1 MKKIAV
7 IKGDGI
13 GGEVIDAGLRAI
25 EAACGR
31 SGAALAF
38 EELDVNADRFLREGK
53 TITEGELARFRSEFD
68 AIYFG
73 GVGDPRVK
81 DNFYLRDVLL
91 KLRFSLDLYIN
102 FRPFK
107 LYRESLC
114 PLKDVKAGEID
125 FVIFRENTEGPYV
138 GAGGFFKKGT
148 PDEVAI
154 QESVN
159 TRKGVERI
167 IRAAFGYAKKAGR
180 KTVALADKCNALN
193 YAHDLWHRVF
203 YDVGE
208 EFPEIAKD
216 HLLADVCAMEMVR
229 NPRRFQVIVTDNMF
243 GDILSDLAS
252 QVVGGLGIAPSGN
265 INPGHVSLFEP
276 VHGSA
281 PDIAG
286 KGVANPIAAILTAS
300 LMLDHLGM
308 AVEAS
313 IVESAVR
320 EALTSGNVTRDI
332 GGSLTTVQCADF
344 IVKIIAKSREG

>member
-1 MKKIAV
+1 MKKIAI

-13 GGEVIDAGLRAI
+13 GAEVIEAGLRVI
-25 EAACGR
+25 EAACER
-31 SGAALAF
+31 SGAVLAF
-38 EELDVNADRFLREGK
+38 EEFDINAGRFLQEGK
-53 TITEGELARFRSEFD
+53 TVTKEEVARFRSEFD

-107 LYRESLC
+107 LYKESLC
-114 PLKDVKAGEID
+114 PLKGVKAGGID
-125 FVIFRENTEGPYV
+125 FVIFRENTEGLYV

-148 PDEVAI
+148 PDEVAV

-167 IRAAFGYAKKAGR
+167 IRAAFGYAKKNGR
-180 KTVALADKCNALN
+180 KSVTLVDKCNALN
-193 YAHDLWHRVF
+193 YGHDLWHRVF
-203 YDVGE
+203 YEVGE
-208 EFPEIAKD
+208 EFPEIAGE

-229 NPRRFQVIVTDNMF
+229 NPGRFQVIVTDNMF

-252 QVVGGLGIAPSGN
+252 QVVGGLGISPSGN

-286 KGVANPIAAILTAS
+286 MGVANPIAAILAAS
-300 LMLDHLGM
+300 LMLDYLGM
-308 AVEAS
+308 TGESS
-313 IVESAVR
+313 IIESAVK
-320 EALTSGNVTRDI
+320 EALITGSVTKDL

-344 IVKIIAKSREG
+344 IIANIAKSREV